1 MADTGNHRIQ
11 KFTSDGTFVTK
22 WGTEGEGDEQFD
34 SPYKVAVD
42 AGGNVYVADTGNH
55 RIQKFTS
62 DGTFLRKWGNWGSGN
77 LQFAYPG
84 GVTADAA
91 GNVYVSSHSN
101 KSHLVLFYTSRIQK
115 FAGDGT
121 FVTKW
126 HGFSY
131 PEGLAVDGDGRVY
144 VADSGNNRIAVFAK
158 QPTYEIY
165 LPATMKNLGA
175 G

>member
-1 MADTGNHRIQ
+1 MAFAIGSSAQ
-11 KFTSDGTFVTK
+11 ASYVFVTK
-22 WGTEGEGDEQFD
+22 WGFYGDGDGRFKR
-34 SPYKVAVD
+34 PIGVAVD
-42 AGGNVYVADTGNH
+42 AAGNAYVADSWNH
-55 RIQKFTS
+55 
-62 DGTFLRKWGNWGSGN
+62 
-77 LQFAYPG
+77 
-84 GVTADAA
+84 
-91 GNVYVSSHSN
+91 
-101 KSHLVLFYTSRIQK
+101 RIQK